1 MELYLFA
8 ALVLMYILM
17 AIFVRK
23 NVQLKVWTTAYIV
36 SFIVT
41 AIAIAFL
48 HVNRQDVMI
57 SVDQLNWYYLLYLFG
72 SLSVVLGVINVWMF
86 RKGLIKIFFTKSNDC
101 DNDDDDDEDD
111 KDDLK

>member
-36 SFIVT
+36 SFIV
-41 AIAIAFL
+41 
-48 HVNRQDVMI
+48 
-57 SVDQLNWYYLLYLFG
+57 SPPLLWSLRLFSFDIIVRMSKIRK
-72 SLSVVLGVINVWMF
+72 SLCAHSTF
-86 RKGLIKIFFTKSNDC
+86 
-101 DNDDDDDEDD
+101 
-111 KDDLK
+111 

>member
-57 SVDQLNWYYLLYLFG
+57 SVDQLNWYYLLYLLVRCPWCSG
-72 SLSVVLGVINVWMF
+72 LSTYGC
-86 RKGLIKIFFTKSNDC
+86 SA
-101 DNDDDDDEDD
+101 
-111 KDDLK
+111 KD

>member
-23 NVQLKVWTTAYIV
+23 NVQLKVWTTAY
-36 SFIVT
+36 IVT

-86 RKGLIKIFFTKSNDC
+86 RKGLIKIFFTKSDDC

>member
-86 RKGLIKIFFTKSNDC
+86 RKYFSQKATTVTMMTMMMKTTKMI
-101 DNDDDDDEDD
+101 
-111 KDDLK
+111 